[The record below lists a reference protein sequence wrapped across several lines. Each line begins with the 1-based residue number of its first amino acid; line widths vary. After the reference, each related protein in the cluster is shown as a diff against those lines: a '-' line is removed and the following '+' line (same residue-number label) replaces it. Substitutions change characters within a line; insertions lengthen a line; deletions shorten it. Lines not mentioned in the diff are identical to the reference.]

1 MPFQP
6 AGVRPRRVRFGDL
19 ANLAGYRLVTRVWS
33 LASRASV
40 LRSGPTVRLGGRG
53 PCSRYHRRAS
63 FAVIFLLAQLIASGG
78 ASSVTVAA
86 PTQFKLDRAAALGVN
101 DTVLIQS

>member
-1 MPFQP
+1 
-6 AGVRPRRVRFGDL
+6 
-19 ANLAGYRLVTRVWS
+19 
-33 LASRASV
+33 
-40 LRSGPTVRLGGRG
+40 VRLGGRG